1 MTHDT
6 RHTDSHA
13 PAARRLGLCCSASG
27 CHPESGHDE
36 PRRSETAPVRSPRS
50 RGADRCRIRPAVR
63 EERRVPAVSDVC
75 GGDGVRDF
83 GLRVSGRALCLTAA
97 LLAGATAR
105 AGDTT
110 GTAAGPARTEDPNRS
125 SRTVQAEGAAV
136 PAARAE
142 RHSPRSGYPS
152 LGPAG
157 AKNTLI
163 FFTDYQCPVCPR
175 AARELDQLVAD
186 FDGTLRVELHHNPL
200 AMHKNAYD
208 AAAAAKAAQRQGKF
222 WEFHEALLK
231 SRSFSR
237 ESLIETAAGVGLD
250 RDAFARDFDDP
261 KLRLEVT
268 AEAKQ
273 ALDASAN
280 GTPGFLINGHVEVG
294 WASLPWLE
302 QVIRT
307 HSR

>member
-1 MTHDT
+1 MKDM
-6 RHTDSHA
+6 R
-13 PAARRLGLCCSASG
+13 
-27 CHPESGHDE
+27 
-36 PRRSETAPVRSPRS
+36 
-50 RGADRCRIRPAVR
+50 
-63 EERRVPAVSDVC
+63 RRVS
-75 GGDGVRDF
+75 
-83 GLRVSGRALCLTAA
+83 SGTFCLAAA
-97 LLAGATAR
+97 LLAVAAAR
-105 AGDTT
+105 AGETT
-110 GTAAGPARTEDPNRS
+110 GAAVGPARTEDPNRS
-125 SRTVQAEGAAV
+125 SRTVQAEGTAA

-186 FDGTLRVELHHNPL
+186 FDGTLRVELRHNPL

-222 WEFHEALLK
+222 WEYHEALLK
-231 SRSFSR
+231 SKSFSR
-237 ESLIETAAGVGLD
+237 ETLVETAAGVGLE
-250 RDAFARDFDDP
+250 RDTFARDFDDP

-273 ALDASAN
+273 ALDANAN

-307 HSR
+307 HSN

>member
-1 MTHDT
+1 MTN
-6 RHTDSHA
+6 S
-13 PAARRLGLCCSASG
+13 
-27 CHPESGHDE
+27 
-36 PRRSETAPVRSPRS
+36 TAGGRM
-50 RGADRCRIRPAVR
+50 
-63 EERRVPAVSDVC
+63 RVTGP
-75 GGDGVRDF
+75 
-83 GLRVSGRALCLTAA
+83 RVSSIACRLAAA
-97 LLAGATAR
+97 LLA
-105 AGDTT
+105 
-110 GTAAGPARTEDPNRS
+110 TAAAAGQSVGAADGPDVPKGS
-125 SRTVQAEGAAV
+125 SGTIQTEGAAT
-136 PAARAE
+136 PAPRVE
-142 RHSPRSGYPS
+142 RHSPRTGYPS

-175 AARELDQLVAD
+175 AARELDQLVEN
-186 FDGTLRVELHHNPL
+186 FNGTLRVELHHNPL
-200 AMHKNAYD
+200 VMHKNAYD

-222 WEFHEALLK
+222 WEYHEELLK

-237 ESLIETAAGVGLD
+237 DTLIGIAAGLGLD
-250 RDAFARDFDDP
+250 RETFIRDFDDP

-273 ALDASAN
+273 AYEADAN

-302 QVIRT
+302 GVVRA

>member
-1 MTHDT
+1 MKTAGS
-6 RHTDSHA
+6 RGGG
-13 PAARRLGLCCSASG
+13 R
-27 CHPESGHDE
+27 PESVYHRVMTPDDLEGG
-36 PRRSETAPVRSPRS
+36 RA
-50 RGADRCRIRPAVR
+50 RGATRSVARIT
-63 EERRVPAVSDVC
+63 
-75 GGDGVRDF
+75 F
-83 GLRVSGRALCLTAA
+83 CLAAA
-97 LLAGATAR
+97 LLAGVAAR

-110 GTAAGPARTEDPNRS
+110 GAAAGPARTQDSNRS
-125 SRTVQAEGAAV
+125 SPAVQAEDDAA
-136 PAARAE
+136 PAARAQ
-142 RHSPRSGYPS
+142 RHSPRQGYPS

-157 AKNTLI
+157 AANTLI

-175 AARELDQLVAD
+175 AARELDRLVAD

-222 WEFHEALLK
+222 WEYHEALLK

-237 ESLIETAAGVGLD
+237 ETLIETAAGVGLD
-250 RDAFARDFDDP
+250 RDTFARDFDDP

-273 ALDASAN
+273 AYEANAN

-294 WASLPWLE
+294 WASLAWLE